1 MYNIKI
7 NDNKMECIATDS
19 YRLAKKTITLNNNVD
34 NLINIVIPSK
44 NIGELVKILT
54 DEDEEIKI
62 HIFTNKI
69 LFEFDNLLFQSRLL
83 NGNFPDTS
91 RLIPTDYKIKIN
103 ADLNELFNV
112 VDRASLLTSEK
123 DKNVIKFETNGNILT
138 VTSNTPEIGKV
149 EEKLPINKISS
160 EDIKIAFSAKYMM
173 DALRT
178 ITSKDVKILL
188 NTEISPIILNNEEN
202 DDLIQLLLPI
212 KTY

>member
-1 MYNIKI
+1 M
-7 NDNKMECIATDS
+7 
-19 YRLAKKTITLNNNVD
+19 D